1 MTCYFKDQKVTFPFL
16 GKYLKRMNK
25 NIILQF
31 VKLTRIVSLLKIT
44 FFLLLAVEVFISLIF
59 ITYFPTSLIIAISIG
74 IFLLTIF
81 AYFVSLFYFQTKK
94 PEQINELRER
104 FIRSCRQVIS
114 VPKGSSEHHLSVADG
129 LLKLSIHFNGLEYN
143 YFPVKFFS
151 KFFSYL
157 SLFFHREDIFKM
169 REELIFLAVEE
180 HIKQIKNTPTDLE
193 VHVSLANAYVSL
205 AKLYLNAKKKNFS
218 KSFLKKMKNS
228 FQKKF
233 EMATKHCIE
242 EFIILKSFAPNDP
255 WILAQLA
262 QNYRIL
268 GKLEEAILEYE
279 ALLELSQDQEIMFRL
294 GKTYFES
301 GKNAQ
306 GLQIYEELKKLGY
319 KKARELLF
327 FYSTSKALEDIEQN
341 I

>member
-1 MTCYFKDQKVTFPFL
+1 MSCYFKSQKMTFSL
-16 GKYLKRMNK
+16 LNKYLQRMNK

-31 VKLTRIVSLLKIT
+31 VKLTRAVSLLKIT
-44 FFLLLAVEVFISLIF
+44 FAFLISMEIFISLIF
-59 ITYFPTSLIIAISIG
+59 VAYFPTSLIIAICIA

-94 PEQINELRER
+94 PEQIVELRER
-104 FIRSCRQVIS
+104 FINSCRQVIS

-129 LLKLSIHFNGLEYN
+129 LLKLSSCFNGLEYN
-143 YFPVKFFS
+143 YFLVKFFN
-151 KFFSYL
+151 KFFSHL
-157 SLFFHREDIFKM
+157 SLFFHREDVFKM
-169 REELIFLAVEE
+169 QEGLIFLAIEE

-193 VHVSLANAYVSL
+193 VHVSLANTYVSL
-205 AKLYLNAKKKNFS
+205 AKFYLNAKKSFSKNF
-218 KSFLKKMKNS
+218 LRKMKS
-228 FQKKF
+228 SLQKKF
-233 EMATKHCIE
+233 EIATKYSIE

-262 QNYRIL
+262 QNYRTL
-268 GKLEEAILEYE
+268 GMLEESILEYE
-279 ALLELSQDQEIMFRL
+279 ALLELSHDQEIMFRL
-294 GKTYFES
+294 GRSYFES
-301 GKNAQ
+301 GKNSQ

-327 FYSTSKALEDIEQN
+327 FYSTANGLEEIEQN